1 MIQGDNIPKI
11 SHINSRINIDMH
23 HFSNSLVNGAVNIS
37 LKIVLGV
44 GQNKW
49 EVKWAGV
56 LDEPNG
62 NTSPIQTQ
70 AHVEVQPESKVISS
84 DGAPRAAE
92 PVRIVRPNTSQDYV
106 SKPDPITKR
115 VWRPRVNGFQNT
127 QVTFE
132 AASRSNST
140 RPDLEL
146 VSVHSCDT
154 ESQTSN
160 LSSLIPTSPIEVLP
174 IVEIKQGFGEVDRSW
189 GLSSDSFLDLRDGRH
204 LRILMD
210 LRNLRAD
217 SQLKVEAITLKLT
230 QWVSSHWEVTESGDG
245 EDDSEW
251 GLESTKGGS
260 NMAGVDLDNSVL
272 TIPMRPVNNLTLVE
286 ADGGEALHSELFK
299 HLALSTEGTDGRV
312 CVEHD
317 ESEPIRVEP
326 LVVVL
331 PLGLEVRSS
340 DTDRNFG
347 VKPLDWVQRKQKGVG
362 KVLGASYEGYEQA
375 ATKLLM
381 DIEARHLQR
390 KANLA
395 DLRRPPSSGRKCSRE
410 LKGLGSSINY
420 EGRHSREAKGKGKAQ
435 GGAVV
440 V

>member
-174 IVEIKQGFGEVDRSW
+174 IVEI
-189 GLSSDSFLDLRDGRH
+189 
-204 LRILMD
+204 M
-210 LRNLRAD
+210 
-217 SQLKVEAITLKLT
+217 
-230 QWVSSHWEVTESGDG
+230 
-245 EDDSEW
+245 
-251 GLESTKGGS
+251 
-260 NMAGVDLDNSVL
+260 
-272 TIPMRPVNNLTLVE
+272 
-286 ADGGEALHSELFK
+286 
-299 HLALSTEGTDGRV
+299 
-312 CVEHD
+312 
-317 ESEPIRVEP
+317 
-326 LVVVL
+326 
-331 PLGLEVRSS
+331 
-340 DTDRNFG
+340 
-347 VKPLDWVQRKQKGVG
+347 
-362 KVLGASYEGYEQA
+362 
-375 ATKLLM
+375 
-381 DIEARHLQR
+381 
-390 KANLA
+390 
-395 DLRRPPSSGRKCSRE
+395 
-410 LKGLGSSINY
+410 
-420 EGRHSREAKGKGKAQ
+420 
-435 GGAVV
+435 
-440 V
+440 